1 MTNDQGSMTK
11 KNRCMILVLLLAA
24 TAPAIAAE
32 DLGLLE
38 QRAFQAAVEKV
49 APAVVRIETVGGLE
63 RVGEVEFGAGPT
75 TGLVVS
81 EDGHI
86 VSSAFNFVNEP
97 SSILV
102 QLPDGTRKPA
112 ELVATDHNRK
122 IVLLKIDAEKPL
134 PVPEAVPPE
143 EMRVGQW
150 AIAVGRAF
158 PGGQPNVAVGLVSA
172 LGRIWGKAI
181 QTDTAVSPNN
191 YGGPLVDVRGRVL
204 GVLLPLSPEGSDELA
219 GFQWYDSGIGFAVPF
234 HDVLSILPRLRKG
247 DDLHSGLL
255 GIGLGKDNLSA
266 DPPTVATVRPNS
278 PARNAGLKS
287 GDRIEKIDGRP
298 VQRLVQFKAE
308 IARRYA
314 GDTVRLVLLRDGK
327 QVEAEVPLV
336 AQLEPYQHPFLGILP
351 MRVATKEDDKQ
362 PQGVAVRYIY
372 PDSPAAKAEIQ
383 RGDVVVSIVGEAI
396 AGTEPLRR
404 QISEKSPGDSVELE
418 IRRGE
423 ETRKV
428 TVELAALPEAAPSA
442 PLPPAYDAGEEKPEQ
457 ARPAEAMFQM
467 KTPEMANEAWAYVP
481 ADAGVAGSYGLVVW
495 LHAPGGLDEKA
506 LLAKWKAHCDRDRLI
521 LLAPKAA
528 DPDKWQLSELAFV
541 EKLMQ
546 ELGNSH
552 AIDPTRVLI
561 SGRLG
566 GGTLA
571 YLLAAQKPDQIA
583 AVAAI
588 DAPLL
593 GRMPANE
600 PAHRLAFYVAR
611 SEGAEFA
618 RRVEMA
624 INVLRKEKYPVT
636 VKDLGADSRD
646 LNEDELAELARW
658 IDALDRI

>member
-1 MTNDQGSMTK
+1 MLRFTF
-11 KNRCMILVLLLAA
+11 LVLLLPIAVL
-24 TAPAIAAE
+24 TVAAE
-32 DLGLLE
+32 DLDLLE

-49 APAVVRIETVGGLE
+49 SPSVVRIETVGGLE

-81 EDGHI
+81 EDGYI

-102 QLPDGTRKPA
+102 QLPDGARKPA

-122 IVLLKIDAEKPL
+122 IVLLKIESKEPL

-158 PGGQPNVAVGLVSA
+158 PGGQPNVAVGLISA
-172 LGRIWGKAI
+172 LGRVWGKAI

-191 YGGPLVDVRGRVL
+191 YGGPLLDIRGRVL
-204 GVLLPLSPEGSDELA
+204 GVLLPLSPESSEQLA
-219 GFQWYDSGIGFAVPF
+219 GFEWYDSGIGFAVPF
-234 HDVLSILPRLRKG
+234 QDVLAVLPRLRKG
-247 DDLHSGLL
+247 DDLHSGVL

-278 PARNAGLKS
+278 PAFKAGLKS
-287 GDRIEKIDGRP
+287 GDRIEKIDDRP
-298 VQRLVQFKAE
+298 VDRLVQFKAE

-314 GDTVRLVLLRDGK
+314 GDTVRLVLLRDGNR
-327 QVEAEVPLV
+327 VEAEVPLV

-351 MRVATKEDDKQ
+351 MRVAAKEGEKQ
-362 PQGVAVRYIY
+362 PKQPEGVVVRYVY

-383 RGDVVVSIVGEAI
+383 RGDVVVSFSGEAI
-396 AGTEPLRR
+396 AGAEQFRR
-404 QISEKSPGDSVELE
+404 QISEKSPGESIELE
-418 IRRGE
+418 VRRGE
-423 ETRKV
+423 QIRKV
-428 TVELAALPEAAPSA
+428 TVELATLPEAAPA
-442 PLPPAYDAGEEKPEQ
+442 EPLPPASDVAGTPDNRNEEKPDQ
-457 ARPAEAMFQM
+457 ARPAEAMFKM
-467 KTPEMANEAWAYVP
+467 KAPEVANEAWAYVP
-481 ADAGVAGSYGLVVW
+481 TAAGLAGSYGLVVW

-506 LLAKWKAHCDRDRLI
+506 LLAKWKPHCDRDGLI
-521 LLAPKAA
+521 LLAPKSAN
-528 DPDKWQLSELAFV
+528 PDKWQLSELAFV

-552 AIDPTRVLI
+552 AIDSTRVVV

-566 GGTLA
+566 GGALA
-571 YLLAAQKPDQIA
+571 YLLASQKPDQIA

-588 DAPLL
+588 DAPMLSRL
-593 GRMPANE
+593 PENE

-611 SEGAEFA
+611 SEGSEFA

-624 INVLRKEKYPVT
+624 IEQLRKAKYPVT

-646 LNEDELAELARW
+646 LNDEELSELARW